1 MRFSAGVLLGAF
13 MCAGCAP
20 LPFTVAS
27 MLADGVSYAATDKSL
42 TDHGLSALSE
52 KDCAMYR
59 LLTDGIV
66 CREHQGEVVVA
77 TADTDEPAPPE
88 PEVRQIAS
96 PSGNV
101 AVPQAKLKTEPVPG
115 IYMVIAS
122 SRDLVTAQTYKIR
135 NPEMSPQV
143 FPMPAGRHNVI
154 YHIVVGPLLKESYDA
169 ARRNAAA
176 HGFKNT
182 WAVRIDA
189 KDRKRA
195 EELKQV
201 AQPKL
206 SAQNEDR
213 LH

>member
-1 MRFSAGVLLGAF
+1 MRLPASVLLGACL
-13 MCAGCAP
+13 CAGCAP

-27 MLADGVSYAATDKSL
+27 MLADGVSYATTDKSL
-42 TDHGLSALSE
+42 NDHGLSALSE

-66 CREHQGEVVVA
+66 CRELEGEVVIV
-77 TADTDEPAPPE
+77 TADIGEPAPPE
-88 PEVRQIAS
+88 PKVQQIAS

-101 AVPQAKLKTEPVPG
+101 AVPQAKLKTHPMPG
-115 IYMVIAS
+115 MYMVIAS
-122 SRDLVTAQTYKIR
+122 SRDLVTAQTFKIR

-154 YHIVVGPLLKESYDA
+154 YHIVVGPLMKEGYDA

-182 WAVRIDA
+182 WAVKIDE

-195 EELKQV
+195 NELKQV
-201 AQPKL
+201 ALPKL
-206 SAQNEDR
+206 SAQNEDQ
-213 LH
+213 LY